1 MREISPKVYLLST
14 LLSTDKLIDWLGKKA
29 DEQGREMDEIND
41 EADCAYNWHEGYMEC
56 CNELITKIRKGAF
69 EDEDK

>member
-29 DEQGREMDEIND
+29 DECGRKLDEIDD
-41 EADCAYNWHEGYMEC
+41 ETDCVYNWYEGCQEA
-56 CNELITKIRKGAF
+56 CNELITKIKKGEF
-69 EDEDK
+69 KDDD

>member
-29 DEQGREMDEIND
+29 DEQGREMDD
-41 EADCAYNWHEGYMEC
+41 
-56 CNELITKIRKGAF
+56 RVR
-69 EDEDK
+69 